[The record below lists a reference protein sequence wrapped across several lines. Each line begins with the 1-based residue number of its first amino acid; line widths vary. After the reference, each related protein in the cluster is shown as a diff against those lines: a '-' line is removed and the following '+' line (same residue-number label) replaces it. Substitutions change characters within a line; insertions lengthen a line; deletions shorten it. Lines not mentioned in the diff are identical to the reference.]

1 MEEYISLS
9 ILSSFNKKQNKT
21 SNVNNSGHLNSVS
34 FWTLIPFLFGL
45 LIGRILFV
53 DFKNVL

>member
-9 ILSSFNKKQNKT
+9 ILSSFNKKTKQT
-21 SNVNNSGHLNSVS
+21 SNVNNSGHLNSIS
-34 FWTLIPFLFGL
+34 FCTLMPYLFGL
-45 LIGRILFV
+45 LIDRILFV